1 MQTSNPSRVTVTV
14 DASGTPACSP
24 DPVSVRG
31 RDALLRFEL
40 QTAGYVF
47 PKDGAVVVSDPGP
60 QFPQPSRTLPPHD
73 TTATL
78 LDRNTEVAT
87 FKYTVTVKNVATGQ
101 LVPLDPTIINQA

>member
-1 MQTSNPSRVTVTV
+1 MQTSNPSQVTVTV
-14 DASGTPACSP
+14 DASGKPACSP

-31 RDALLRFEL
+31 RDALLMFQL

-47 PKDGAVVVSDPGP
+47 PKDAAVVVSDPGS
-60 QFPQPSRTLPPHD
+60 QFPQPSRTLPPND

-78 LDRNTEVAT
+78 LDRNTDAGA

-101 LVPLDPTIINQA
+101 LVPLDPTIINEA

>member
-14 DASGTPACSP
+14 DASGTPVCSP
-24 DPVSVRG
+24 DPVRVRG
-31 RDALLRFEL
+31 RDAQLMFEL

-47 PKDGAVVVSDPGP
+47 PKDGAVVVSDPGS

-78 LDRNTEVAT
+78 LDRNTEVAS
-87 FKYTVTVKNVATGQ
+87 FKYTVTVKNIATGQ
-101 LVPLDPTIINQA
+101 LVPLDPIIQNDA